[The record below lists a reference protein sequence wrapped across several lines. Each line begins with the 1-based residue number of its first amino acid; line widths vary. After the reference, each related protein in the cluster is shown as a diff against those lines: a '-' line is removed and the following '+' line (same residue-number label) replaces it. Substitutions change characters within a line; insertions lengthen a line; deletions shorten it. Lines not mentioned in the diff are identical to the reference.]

1 MLSALADITDTTLA
15 NKARDF
21 ALGKDVKVG
30 EMAMVLRGG
39 RDTEASRD
47 AMWKWFVANYDKIV
61 ARTGSF
67 AGGQL
72 PGLAGGGGCSKA
84 EADRLSD
91 FFKPRL
97 NQVSGAER
105 GLAQTSEQILL
116 CSAQKATQDPK
127 AILR

>member
-1 MLSALADITDTTLA
+1 MLSALAEIKDPALA

-21 ALGKDVKVG
+21 ALSKDVKVG

-39 RDTEASRD
+39 RDSEASRSQ
-47 AMWKWFVANYDKIV
+47 MWKWFLANYDKIV
-61 ARTGSF
+61 ERTGSF
-67 AGGQL
+67 AGGRL
-72 PGLAGGGGCSKA
+72 PALAGGGGCSKA
-84 EADRLSD
+84 EADRLNA

-105 GLAQTSEQILL
+105 GLAQTSEEILL
-116 CSAQKATQDPK
+116 CSAQKAKQDPK